1 MGGFCYFKI
10 LKVILNHYR
19 LGKRKHSTVYSIA
32 LYICVVEPV
41 LAAVAH
47 IAVVSDMEKKRGR
60 ERHRG
65 NNILCLM

>member
-1 MGGFCYFKI
+1 MLLQDLESHIKP
-10 LKVILNHYR
+10 LQAWKKKTL
-19 LGKRKHSTVYSIA
+19 HSIQYA